1 MFRSNFQR
9 TGVYS
14 TSEVR
19 QLNGLKW
26 RTQKSPDFLTWCF
39 GFTAGEGIVCVANSD
54 RNLYGLDSETGQQ
67 LWIYQLGEK
76 FSSSPTICDGIVY
89 VISLKFNGAIT
100 DQYLRAIDIKSGQEL
115 WQFKLEFQPS
125 SLIYGSVPSSPV
137 VSQGV
142 VYIGGTD
149 GYLYGIDISL
159 GELVW
164 SFKTTKNMPLTPPAL
179 QNDIICVAS
188 GDGYLYAINL
198 STGQQKWKYEI
209 GGLKPF
215 SPSFPAIANQ
225 SVYIISS
232 DNTLYSLNLQTGE
245 LIWTFKDK
253 GMCLYAPIV
262 TEKAIYICG
271 SNTPLSTLNIE
282 TGKTSWAF
290 QSDVKYL
297 SSPVMVGSTIYI
309 GGQGFLQALDSST
322 REELWQ
328 FSTPIPENIV
338 LEPQFLIGKL
348 GEQILS
354 KLTGAIF
361 RNEKFSTPI
370 IYEGVI
376 YVGCRNGYIYA
387 LY

>member
-14 TSEVR
+14 TSELG
-19 QLNGLKW
+19 QINELKW
-26 RTQKSPDFLTWCF
+26 RFQKSPNFLTWCF
-39 GFTAGEGIVCVANSD
+39 GFAAGEKIVCVANSD

-76 FSSSPTICDGIVY
+76 FFSSPVICDGIIY
-89 VISLKFNGAIT
+89 VSSLKFDGAIT
-100 DQYLRAIDIKSGQEL
+100 DQYLRAIDIKSGQQL

-137 VSQGV
+137 VFQGV

-149 GYLYGIDISL
+149 GYLYGIEISS

-179 QNDIICVAS
+179 ENDIICVAS

-198 STGQQKWKYEI
+198 LTRQQKWKYKI

-215 SPSFPAIANQ
+215 SPSFPAITNH
-225 SVYIISS
+225 SVYIIGS
-232 DNTLYSLNLQTGE
+232 DNILYCLNLQTGE
-245 LIWTFKDK
+245 LLWTFKDK
-253 GMCLYAPIV
+253 GMCLYAPVV

-271 SNTPLSTLNIE
+271 SNTSLSALNIE
-282 TGKTSWAF
+282 TGKTLWTF
-290 QSDVKYL
+290 QNDVKYL
-297 SSPVMVGSTIYI
+297 SSPVMVGETIYI
-309 GGQGFLQALDSST
+309 GGQGFLQALDSNT

-328 FSTPIPENIV
+328 FTTPSPENI
-338 LEPQFLIGKL
+338 LLTPKFLIGKL
-348 GEQILS
+348 GEEIVS
-354 KLTGAIF
+354 KLTGATF
-361 RNEKFSTPI
+361 RTEKFSTPI

-376 YVGCRNGYIYA
+376 YVGCRNGYLYA
-387 LY
+387 LH

>member
-14 TSEVR
+14 TSEIR
-19 QLNGLKW
+19 QFNRLKW
-26 RTQKSPDFLTWCF
+26 RSPKSPDFLTWCF
-39 GFTAGEGIVCVANSD
+39 GFTAGEGIVCIASSD
-54 RNLYGLDSETGQQ
+54 RHVYGLDSKTGQQ

-76 FSSSPTICDGIVY
+76 ISSSPTICDGIVY

-142 VYIGGTD
+142 VYIGATD
-149 GYLYGIDISL
+149 GYLYGIDISS

-188 GDGYLYAINL
+188 GDGYLYAIDL

-271 SNTPLSTLNIE
+271 SNTPLSALNIE
-282 TGKTSWAF
+282 TGKTLWAF

-297 SSPVMVGSTIYI
+297 SSPVMVGNIIYI
-309 GGQGFLQALDSST
+309 GGQGFLQALDLST
-322 REELWQ
+322 RKELWQ
-328 FSTPIPENIV
+328 FSTPLPENIM

-354 KLTGAIF
+354 KLTGATF
-361 RNEKFSTPI
+361 RTEKFSTPI
-370 IYEGVI
+370 IYESVI
-376 YVGCRNGYIYA
+376 YVGCKNGYLYA
-387 LY
+387 LH